1 MGVILRIEII
11 NVEHKEFEE
20 ITTNHKT
27 FNLYRRLGPEQW
39 EHYLGPNNGWHEYRF
54 TDVIYGLPKLK
65 YMDDEFDEE
74 TMVLAGHMRQEGG
87 PMP

>member
-1 MGVILRIEII
+1 MKIEII

-54 TDVIYGLPKLK
+54 TDVIEQAYQAWILNERKIIRGQNKSS
-65 YMDDEFDEE
+65 
-74 TMVLAGHMRQEGG
+74 
-87 PMP
+87 